1 MPKKVR
7 RSALLFML
15 RPSKKPCVGP
25 VPRAAPIEAE
35 SWLVHLLKTPVHG
48 GVAWVYPKTVA
59 YPSCGSRRVRWLL
72 QLGLLSEDKGELVS

>member
-1 MPKKVR
+1 
-7 RSALLFML
+7 ML

-48 GVAWVYPKTVA
+48 GVAWVYPETVA
-59 YPSCGSRRVRWLL
+59 YPFCSSRKGRWLL
-72 QLGLLSEDKGELVS
+72 QLGQLSEDKGELVS